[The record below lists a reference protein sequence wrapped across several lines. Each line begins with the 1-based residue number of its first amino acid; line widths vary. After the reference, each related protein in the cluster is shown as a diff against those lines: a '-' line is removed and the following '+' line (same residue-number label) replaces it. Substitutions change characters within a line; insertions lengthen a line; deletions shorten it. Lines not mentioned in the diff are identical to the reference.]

1 MSHEG
6 ERLNE
11 LVPNNKII
19 QLIVDLYRSAH
30 LENCGDRTKIH
41 QQ

>member
-1 MSHEG
+1 MSLMSHEG

-19 QLIVDLYRSAH
+19 QLIVDLY
-30 LENCGDRTKIH
+30 L
-41 QQ
+41 